1 MPTAGGGGGHGG
13 GFSGGGFSGGGHG
26 GGFHG
31 GRGFRGGSFFFFGP
45 RFGLFGLLSGPI
57 FALAMVLIMMVVL
70 GGMLVSSI
78 GNKKIAYSS
87 DVAFDYAMERYNEE
101 FKKDSVG
108 YEDKIL
114 LVFFTNDGYT
124 EYDYYSMNGDHLTNA
139 AYSLMRDDRS
149 SALTYALERNI
160 SRTGYKDTLGRN
172 LSCFVDDMAVEFSG
186 ISNPFT
192 CEEDPHV
199 NGSSQLVN
207 RSELAISAE
216 LVNDSLKA
224 FTEQTGIQFVIV
236 VDDAAAVFGY
246 ERPTGLIFALIFLL
260 VFATVV
266 IVSMVGIVKNW
277 KKSKQNKNGPGNPS
291 GGYTTG
297 AQMDADQKNNDFP
310 NGDNW

>member
-1 MPTAGGGGGHGG
+1 MPTSGGGGGHGG
-13 GFSGGGFSGGGHG
+13 GFSGGGFSGGHG

-57 FALAMVLIMMVVL
+57 FALIMVSIMMVVL
-70 GGMLVSSI
+70 GGMLFSSI
-78 GNKKIAYSS
+78 GEKKIDYSS
-87 DVAFDYAMERYNEE
+87 DVAFDYAMERYDEA
-101 FKKDSVG
+101 FSKGSVG

-114 LVFFTNDGYT
+114 LIFFTNDGYT
-124 EYDYYSMNGDHLTNA
+124 EYDYYTMNGDHLTNA
-139 AYSLMRDDRS
+139 AYGLMRDDRS
-149 SALTYALERNI
+149 SALTSALERNI
-160 SRTGYKDTLGRN
+160 SQTGYKDTLGRN

-192 CEEDPHV
+192 CSEDPHV
-199 NGSSQLVN
+199 NGPSQLVN

-216 LVNDSLKA
+216 LVNASLKT

-246 ERPTGLIFALIFLL
+246 ERPSGLIFALIFLL
-260 VFATVV
+260 VFAIVV

-277 KKSKQNKNGPGNPS
+277 KKNKQNKNDPGNSS
-291 GGYTTG
+291 GGQTAG
-297 AQMDADQKNNDFP
+297 AQTDQEQKNSEYP
-310 NGDNW
+310 NWDNW